1 MARRRS
7 ARPSFGPTV
16 VPLSAAAFALGTVA
30 TLSVLYVAG
39 VKLTFGVALGVV
51 VVLALVTAAQGAL
64 LVRRLDRTI
73 GEPLVSFTDV
83 AERVAEGDLTA
94 HAHAP
99 KEGPLGELAVGINQM
114 TESFRSRSHADSA
127 RVLELTTLY
136 ETSRTLGSTLDLP
149 GLLTTVLDE
158 ALGVLEVDVG
168 YVVLRD
174 RTTGE
179 LELRSRRGAGMVP
192 SELLVDRSVNEW
204 VAAERR
210 PLILNPG
217 ASAASP
223 SGLIHATLSVP
234 LADSDGAI
242 GVIMAGS
249 TNGHDRF
256 TSDDVRLLST
266 IANHATVAIRN
277 VELFASLR
285 EAYLGTVRSLAAAI
299 DAKDA
304 YTRGHSERVAE
315 YATLVAQHMGLSDEE
330 ALALE
335 LAAYLHD
342 IGKIG
347 IPEAILRKPGRLDDD
362 EFVVMKSHPIV
373 GATILTPV
381 EFPWPIMPA
390 VRHHHEHFD
399 GRGYPAGLKGTEIP
413 LLARILTVADSFEAM
428 VSDRP
433 YRRGRAHSD
442 ALTEIVRCAGSQ
454 FDPVVVDAFVEVV
467 ADLATAQS
475 PAVR

>member
-1 MARRRS
+1 MARSRHS
-7 ARPSFGPTV
+7 ARTFAQTV
-16 VPLSAAAFALGTVA
+16 VPLSVACLIIGTAATLGVLAILGVPVSVGLLLGVLLVWTAACEFHAALLLRSLKRSFTEPLLHVVAVADRVSDGDLSAHARPAALGPV
-30 TLSVLYVAG
+30 
-39 VKLTFGVALGVV
+39 
-51 VVLALVTAAQGAL
+51 
-64 LVRRLDRTI
+64 
-73 GEPLVSFTDV
+73 
-83 AERVAEGDLTA
+83 GDIA
-94 HAHAP
+94 D
-99 KEGPLGELAVGINQM
+99 AVNRM
-114 TESFRSRSHADSA
+114 TESFRTRSDAETA
-127 RVLELTTLY
+127 RVLELTMLY
-136 ETSRTLGSTLDLP
+136 ETSRTLGSTLDLA
-149 GLLTTVLDE
+149 GLLGTVLEE

-168 YVVLRD
+168 YVMLRD
-174 RTTGE
+174 RINGR
-179 LELRSRRGAGMVP
+179 LEMRARRGAAGVA
-192 SELLVDRSVNEW
+192 SEQLVDRSVTDW
-204 VAAERR
+204 VAEERR

-217 ASAASP
+217 TAAAP
-223 SGLIHATLSVP
+223 APGVIHATLCVP

-242 GVIMAGS
+242 GTIMVGS
-249 TNGHDRF
+249 TDGRDKF

-299 DAKDA
+299 DAKDT

-315 YATLVAQHMGLSDEE
+315 YGTLVARRLGLSEE
-330 ALALE
+330 ECLALE

-347 IPEAILRKPGRLDDD
+347 IPESILRKPGRLDDD

-373 GATILTPV
+373 GASILTPV

-399 GRGYPAGLKGTEIP
+399 GRGYPAGLKGSEIP

-433 YRRGRAHSD
+433 YRKGREHPEAI
-442 ALTEIVRCAGSQ
+442 AEIVRCSGSQ
-454 FDPVVVDAFVEVV
+454 FDPEVVDVFVEVV
-467 ADLATAQS
+467 GGLR
-475 PAVR
+475 P

>member
-7 ARPSFGPTV
+7 VRPSFVPTV
-16 VPLSAAAFALGTVA
+16 APLSAAVLVFGTAA
-30 TLSVLYVAG
+30 TLGVLSISG
-39 VKLTFGVALGVV
+39 VSLSAAVALGVV
-51 VVLALVTAAQGAL
+51 AVWVLVTVAQTVL
-64 LVRRLDRTI
+64 LVRGLDRTV
-73 GEPLVSFTDV
+73 GEPLAGLVNV

-94 HAHAP
+94 HAHVA
-99 KEGPLGELAVGINQM
+99 KDDPLGELAAAVNQM
-114 TESFRSRSHADSA
+114 TESFRTRSHAESA

-136 ETSRTLGSTLDLP
+136 ETSRTLGSTLDLH
-149 GLLTTVLDE
+149 GLLATVLDE

-168 YVVLRD
+168 YVALRD
-174 RTTGE
+174 RTTGD

-192 SELLVDRSVNEW
+192 SELLLDRSVNEW
-204 VAAERR
+204 VATEQR

-217 ASAASP
+217 AAASP
-223 SGLIHATLSVP
+223 SGLIHATLAVP

-242 GVIMAGS
+242 GVIMVGS

-315 YATLVAQHMGLSDEE
+315 YGTLVAQRMGLSEE
-330 ALALE
+330 EVLALE

-362 EFVVMKSHPIV
+362 EFAVMKSHPIV

-399 GRGYPAGLKGTEIP
+399 GRGYPAGLVGSEIP

-433 YRRGRAHSD
+433 YRPGRAHSE
-442 ALTEIVRCAGSQ
+442 ALAEIVRCSGSQ
-454 FDPVVVDAFVEVV
+454 FDPAVVDVFVEVV
-467 ADLATAQS
+467 GSLES
-475 PAVR
+475 PAHALT

>member
-7 ARPSFGPTV
+7 ARPSFVPTV
-16 VPLSAAAFALGTVA
+16 VPLSAATFVLGTVA
-30 TLSVLYVAG
+30 TLGVLSIAG
-39 VKLTFGVALGVV
+39 VKITSAVIVSVV
-51 VVLALVTAAQGAL
+51 TVWILVTIVQTAL
-64 LVRRLDRTI
+64 LLRSLARNLSDPVI
-73 GEPLVSFTDV
+73 GLVDV

-94 HAHAP
+94 HAHAA
-99 KEGPLGELAVGINQM
+99 KDGPLGDLAVAMNQM
-114 TESFRSRSHADSA
+114 TESFRSRSDAESA

-136 ETSRTLGSTLDLP
+136 ETSRTLGSTLDLT
-149 GLLTTVLDE
+149 GLLNTVLDE

-174 RTTGE
+174 RATDE
-179 LELRSRRGAGMVP
+179 LELRSRRGASGVP
-192 SELLVDRSVNEW
+192 SELLVDGSVTEW
-204 VAAERR
+204 VARERR
-210 PLILNPG
+210 PLMLNPG
-217 ASAASP
+217 ATATSP
-223 SGLIHATLSVP
+223 SGVIHATLAVP

-242 GVIMAGS
+242 GVIMVGS

-266 IANHATVAIRN
+266 IANHSTVAIRN

-315 YATLVAQHMGLSDEE
+315 YGTLVAQRMGLSEE
-330 ALALE
+330 EVLALE

-362 EFVVMKSHPIV
+362 EFTVMKSHPIV

-399 GRGYPAGLKGTEIP
+399 GHGYPAGLKGPEIP

-433 YRRGRAHSD
+433 YRRGRAHDD
-442 ALTEIVRCAGSQ
+442 ALAEIVRCSGTQ

-467 ADLATAQS
+467 GSLT
-475 PAVR
+475 PASEVAAY

>member
-1 MARRRS
+1 MARRRTV
-7 ARPSFGPTV
+7 RPSFVPTV
-16 VPLSAAAFALGTVA
+16 APLSAAAFVIGTAATLGLLAALGV
-30 TLSVLYVAG
+30 TLSVGL
-39 VKLTFGVALGVV
+39 ALGVAAV
-51 VVLALVTAAQGAL
+51 WAAVLAAHAALAI
-64 LVRRLDRTI
+64 RALDRTV
-73 GEPLVSFTDV
+73 GEPVGGLVHV

-94 HAHAP
+94 HAHV
-99 KEGPLGELAVGINQM
+99 GHDTPLVELAAALNQM
-114 TESFRSRSHADSA
+114 TESFRSRSDAESA

-136 ETSRTLGSTLDLP
+136 ETSRTLGSTLDLA
-149 GLLTTVLDE
+149 GLLAAVLDE

-174 RTTGE
+174 KASGE
-179 LELRSRRGAGMVP
+179 LQLKARRGASAVP
-192 SELLVDRSVNEW
+192 AEILVDRSVIEW
-204 VAAERR
+204 VTAERR
-210 PLILNPG
+210 PLVLNPG
-217 ASAASP
+217 SAAASAGSVH
-223 SGLIHATLSVP
+223 GTLSVP
-234 LADSDGAI
+234 LSDSDGAI
-242 GVIMAGS
+242 GAIVVGS
-249 TNGHDRF
+249 TNGHDKF

-266 IANHATVAIRN
+266 IANHATVAVRN

-315 YATLVAQHMGLSDEE
+315 YGTLVAQRMGLSEE
-330 ALALE
+330 EILALE

-347 IPEAILRKPGRLDDD
+347 IPEAILRKPGRLDDE
-362 EFVVMKSHPIV
+362 EFAVMKGHPIV

-399 GRGYPAGLKGTEIP
+399 GRGYPAGIAGSEIP

-433 YRRGRAHSD
+433 YRKGRDHREAI
-442 ALTEIVRCAGSQ
+442 AEIVRCSGTQ
-454 FDPVVVDAFVEVV
+454 FDPQVVDAFVEVAGALTPEQV
-467 ADLATAQS
+467 
-475 PAVR
+475 PAR

>member
-7 ARPSFGPTV
+7 ARPSFVPTI
-16 VPLSAAAFALGTVA
+16 VPLFAALFALGTAGMIGVLAISSVDLTA
-30 TLSVLYVAG
+30 TIVLWAAAVW
-39 VKLTFGVALGVV
+39 VV
-51 VVLALVTAAQGAL
+51 VTVIGAALVL
-64 LVRRLDRTI
+64 RSLERVVS
-73 GEPLVSFTDV
+73 EPLSGIVTV
-83 AERVAEGDLTA
+83 ADRVADGDLTA

-99 KEGPLGELAVGINQM
+99 KDGPLSELALAVNQM
-114 TESFRSRSHADSA
+114 TESFRSRSHAESS

-136 ETSRTLGSTLDLP
+136 ETSRTLGSTLDLA
-149 GLLTTVLDE
+149 GLLSTVLDE

-174 RTTGE
+174 RTTGQ
-179 LELRSRRGAGMVP
+179 LDLRARRGAVTLTGDQ
-192 SELLVDRSVNEW
+192 LVDSAVTEW
-204 VAAERR
+204 VTRERR
-210 PLILNPG
+210 PLLLNPG
-217 ASAASP
+217 SAAAP
-223 SGLIHATLSVP
+223 PPGLVHATLCVP

-242 GVIMAGS
+242 GAIMVGS
-249 TNGHDRF
+249 TESRDRF

-299 DAKDA
+299 DAKDT

-315 YATLVAQHMGLSDEE
+315 YGTLVAQRMGLSEE
-330 ALALE
+330 ECLALE

-347 IPEAILRKPGRLDDD
+347 IPEGILRKPGRLDDE
-362 EFVVMKSHPIV
+362 EFAVMKSHPIV

-381 EFPWPIMPA
+381 EFPWPIMPV

-399 GRGYPAGLKGTEIP
+399 GRGYPAGLKGNEIP

-433 YRRGRAHSD
+433 YRSGRAHRD
-442 ALTEIVRCAGSQ
+442 ALDEILRCSGSQ
-454 FDPVVVDAFVEVV
+454 FDPAVVDVFVEVV
-467 ADLATAQS
+467 GGLEPVPQ
-475 PAVR
+475 PV